1 MFGADQEEESMERD
15 AEDMDRNEEE
25 LQEEKLRQQEE
36 LVQESAGLA
45 ADEEVAEYMRE
56 ENARRK
62 EREENP
68 GGDSR

>member
-1 MFGADQEEESMERD
+1 MFGGDQEEESMERD

-25 LQEEKLRQQEE
+25 LQEEIRRQQEE
-36 LVQESAGLA
+36 LAQESAHW
-45 ADEEVAEYMRE
+45 ADIEEKEEYLRW

-68 GGDSR
+68 GGDRR